1 MKDNYL
7 IVFVTAKDKAE
18 AEQVS
23 QSLLKDQL
31 IACANLVSPITSI
44 FHWSGKIDKTEECL
58 IIMKSRED
66 LFAQLIERV
75 KNLHSYEVPEILA
88 VPVIQGYQGYFDWMN
103 AVLKAKPES

>member
-7 IVFVTAKDKAE
+7 IIFVTAKDKAE

-31 IACANLVSPITSI
+31 IACANLVSPITSF
-44 FHWSGKIDKTEECL
+44 FHWSGKVDKADECL

-66 LFAQLIERV
+66 LFNQIVDRV
-75 KNLHSYEVPEILA
+75 KGLHSYEVPEILA
-88 VPVIQGYQGYFDWMN
+88 IPITQGYNGYLDWMD
-103 AVLKAKPES
+103 AVLKPKLTP